1 MHEEG
6 RGHVINLTKRKH
18 LRTGSKQGKEKKKTR
33 NNELLQ
39 L

>member
-1 MHEEG
+1 MHAEG
-6 RGHVINLTKRKH
+6 RACEQCDKKEGRK
-18 LRTGSKQGKEKKKTR
+18 KGKGKNKTR